1 MVGVSQRELQNSKP
15 ASDYTWLFV
24 QLFQDQDPV
33 QILPSHMPLILLMK
47 ELVHQRLAR
56 LALDKSGLV
65 TI

>member
-1 MVGVSQRELQNSKP
+1 MVGIWLEYHNESSKIVNLLVI
-15 ASDYTWLFV
+15 TH
-24 QLFQDQDPV
+24 FQDQDPV

-47 ELVHQRLAR
+47 ELEHQRIAR